1 MEVNHAR
8 DYNQYATLFGGVI
21 SDIDALKSQIDVM
34 QSEAQTNA
42 NNIAQRARFQYVKWG
57 TSLTSNLIHGIL
69 ILNFDA
75 VYVFWYAGV
84 APNMDITFRRI
95 YGNDINGITFTVL
108 NKSGQGDLWK
118 VNLPSSY
125 AITAIGR

>member
-1 MEVNHAR
+1 M
-8 DYNQYATLFGGVI
+8 
-21 SDIDALKSQIDVM
+21 SDFDALKYQIDVL
-34 QSEAQTNA
+34 QSKAQTNA
-42 NNIAQRARFQYVKWG
+42 NNIDQRARFQYVKWG

-69 ILNFDA
+69 IINFDA

-84 APNMDITFRRI
+84 APNMDINCKRI

-118 VNLPSSY
+118 ITLPSSY

>member
-1 MEVNHAR
+1 MN
-8 DYNQYATLFGGVI
+8 VI
-21 SDIDALKSQIDVM
+21 DEFKSQIDVL
-34 QSEAQTNA
+34 QSKAQTNA
-42 NNIAQRARFQYVKWG
+42 NNIDQRARFQYVIWG
-57 TSLTSNLIHGIL
+57 TSLTSNLKHGIL
-69 ILNFDA
+69 IINFDA

-118 VNLPSSY
+118 VTLPSNV
-125 AITAIGR
+125 AMIAIGR